1 MTTTEKNG
9 CAGRVHKTCRYNSTD
24 GSKQDEIEAN
34 ELLQELLKGPVKK
47 KTHEKTILLLNLL
60 VLNEY
65 KCYFKSQVIILQVI
79 SMTVMQCTFLHN
91 INHISSCSAEWTPVL
106 CEQNVISN
114 LSHSIEGI
122 LYPLC
127 CFFLSNMFINN
138 SILCQ
143 QIFYCRGFLFTLN
156 FSFKYIVDLETLLT
170 D

>member
-65 KCYFKSQVIILQVI
+65 KCYFKSQVQ
-79 SMTVMQCTFLHN
+79 
-91 INHISSCSAEWTPVL
+91 
-106 CEQNVISN
+106 
-114 LSHSIEGI
+114 
-122 LYPLC
+122 LY
-127 CFFLSNMFINN
+127 
-138 SILCQ
+138 Q
-143 QIFYCRGFLFTLN
+143 
-156 FSFKYIVDLETLLT
+156 
-170 D
+170 